1 LSNIVYHD
9 DVRLERLMNISGYL
23 REIGTPTEPD
33 IESMKKNIG
42 IYMTH
47 LVYFSSYISTIS
59 TLAKFFNSSLKLVD
73 SKQRLFNSS
82 NGFDEPLSSSS
93 SSFSNGMTPIQCE
106 LSVQQ
111 QPETENKT
119 HCSPRLSSS
128 SNKSKQQTDVA
139 KQARSIIPTHNGTQT
154 GLE

>member
-93 SSFSNGMTPIQCE
+93 SSSLSNGMTPIR
-106 LSVQQ
+106 
-111 QPETENKT
+111 N
-119 HCSPRLSSS
+119 
-128 SNKSKQQTDVA
+128 
-139 KQARSIIPTHNGTQT
+139 
-154 GLE
+154 